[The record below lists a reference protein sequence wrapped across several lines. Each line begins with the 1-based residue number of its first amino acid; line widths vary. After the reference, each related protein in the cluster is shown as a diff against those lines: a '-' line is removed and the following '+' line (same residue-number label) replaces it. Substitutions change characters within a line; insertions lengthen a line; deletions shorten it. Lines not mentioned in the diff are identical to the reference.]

1 MNFSKILLQ
10 TESESMSDEQMLR
23 HFKGSMGQWH
33 SKKKTKQNI
42 LQRENERVFVVRDG
56 NSDAFKNQTEMS
68 IIKWNSNV
76 KCGRAR

>member
-1 MNFSKILLQ
+1 MSKCYVI
-10 TESESMSDEQMLR
+10 SKVRWVSDTAKR
-23 HFKGSMGQWH
+23 A
-33 SKKKTKQNI
+33 KQI
-42 LQRENERVFVVRDG
+42 VLQRENERVFVVRDV

>member
-1 MNFSKILLQ
+1 MSKCYVI
-10 TESESMSDEQMLR
+10 SKVRWVSDTAKR
-23 HFKGSMGQWH
+23 A
-33 SKKKTKQNI
+33 KQNV
-42 LQRENERVFVVRDG
+42 LQRENERVFVVRDV